1 MAPLGRGLESLI
13 PQDNSENKQKSRF
26 HADDILAFQE
36 NLEEPVHSISLAGD
50 VSLLKYKGIRIQTAT
65 SEPSQ
70 IKTPPA
76 AVVAKKTYEY
86 AVPSQPESKNSKQAD
101 SIFWIEASKIEP
113 NPFQPRRVFEEE
125 GLKTLADSIKNYG
138 ILQPLLVTKIEE
150 ETSRG
155 LAVRYQLIAGERRWR
170 ASQLAGLREVP
181 IIIKKDKLH
190 DRLKLELALIEN
202 VQREDLNPIERAVAF
217 KQLADDFRLT
227 QKEIAEKVGKS
238 REYVTNSMRLLTLPD
253 NIQEQ
258 VRASQL
264 SEGHA
269 RALLMLSGDASKQR
283 ILLEEI
289 ARTKLNVRE
298 AEFAARA
305 LLGHRR
311 VPQRKD
317 VTRLEFGDRE
327 WQRQL
332 EEFLGT
338 RVSLVKMDGG
348 KGKIVVEFYSDEEL
362 RSILE
367 KMIREA

>member
-13 PQDNSENKQKSRF
+13 PHDNSENNKNIHR
-26 HADDILAFQE
+26 HNADDIVVFQE
-36 NLEEPVHSISLAGD
+36 SLEEPVHGIHLAGD
-50 VSLLKYKGIRIQTAT
+50 VSLLTREGVTVHAT
-65 SEPSQ
+65 LSSAPVQAKKPAIEVAPKKTFSVPAYSEPKDARQ
-70 IKTPPA
+70 G
-76 AVVAKKTYEY
+76 
-86 AVPSQPESKNSKQAD
+86 D
-101 SIFWIEASKIEP
+101 SIFWIETAKIEP

-125 GLKTLADSIKNYG
+125 ALKTLANSIKNYG

-181 IIIKKDKLH
+181 VIIKKDKLH
-190 DRLKLELALIEN
+190 DRLKLELAIIEN
-202 VQREDLNPIERAVAF
+202 VQREDLNPIERAIAF
-217 KQLADDFRLT
+217 KQLADEFRLT
-227 QKEIAEKVGKS
+227 QKDIAEKVGKS
-238 REYVTNSMRLLTLPD
+238 REYVTNSLRLLTLSED
-253 NIQEQ
+253 IQKQ
-258 VRASQL
+258 IQTNQL

-269 RALLMLSGDASKQR
+269 RALLMLSGDMTKQR

-289 ARTKLNVRE
+289 SRTKLNVRE

-317 VTRLEFGDRE
+317 VSVLAFGDRE

-332 EEFLGT
+332 EETFGT

-362 RSILE
+362 MTILG
-367 KMIREA
+367 KMIHEE